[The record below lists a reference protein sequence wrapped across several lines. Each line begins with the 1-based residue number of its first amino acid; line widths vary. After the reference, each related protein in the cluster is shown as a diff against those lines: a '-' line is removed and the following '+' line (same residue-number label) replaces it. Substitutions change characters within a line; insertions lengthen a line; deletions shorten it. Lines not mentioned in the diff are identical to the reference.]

1 MLSLLLYGFTDA
13 VQTEECHAEGQL
25 EMLAAKTVDCRW
37 MNEGFRSSLRT
48 AFCDSPQRPGSR
60 SLV

>member
-37 MNEGFRSSLRT
+37 MNE
-48 AFCDSPQRPGSR
+48 
-60 SLV
+60 